1 MKISK
6 KEKKKEKRVK
16 EKKKKLKKEK
26 REKREKQEK
35 RKKRKSK
42 DSDDDDDESP
52 DEENNRP
59 AIDVDA
65 EPEAAHAGNSSDDD
79 ELWGFFEN
87 MDKVALTSP
96 DVHPAT
102 DKTDILMD
110 KMRTKN
116 EARLKRI
123 KEIEEDRLKY
133 K

>member
-6 KEKKKEKRVK
+6 KEKKKEKK
-16 EKKKKLKKEK
+16 EKDKKKKSKKDKKEK
-26 REKREKQEK
+26 REK

-42 DSDDDDDESP
+42 VSDDEDDDESP

-65 EPEAAHAGNSSDDD
+65 EPEAAGNSSDDD

-87 MDKVALTSP
+87 MDKAASTSP
-96 DVHPAT
+96 DVHSAT

-110 KMRTKN
+110 KMRKKN